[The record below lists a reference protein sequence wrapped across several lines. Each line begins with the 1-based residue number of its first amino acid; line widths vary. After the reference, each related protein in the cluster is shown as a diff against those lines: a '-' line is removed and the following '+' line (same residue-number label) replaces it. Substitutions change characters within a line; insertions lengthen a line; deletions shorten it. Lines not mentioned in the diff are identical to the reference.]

1 MFLYC
6 FKKLFLS
13 KRAWGARR
21 TAPNECAR
29 GWRAASLCAF
39 TGWGS
44 QELPL
49 PSPRPTRTCRLRVVH
64 LWLQPVLLID
74 LGLVSVWLASLPA
87 LHMLSTVGAAAAAVS
102 SLTCL
107 FFSPCSSHTSS
118 VFSLPFREVFRV
130 RCFFFSV
137 SSSSHPPQGYHLH
150 GCSWSSFLDIHSSWQ
165 TSLVCDL
172 FLCGLW
178 AKSGFI
184 FLKDYFNKQQRR
196 IYDRDCGQQNLRN
209 LPSGSF
215 QKKPADLRSGIL
227 PRQSPPPLPLCAL
240 LNQRVLNL

>member
-1 MFLYC
+1 MRSTQDCSERVCQGLACGLTVC
-6 FKKLFLS
+6 FHRLGFS
-13 KRAWGARR
+13 G
-21 TAPNECAR
+21 
-29 GWRAASLCAF
+29 AASSVSPTHPNMPASCCPPPAAACAAHRPRARLCVISLPPRSSHAQH
-39 TGWGS
+39 GRS
-44 QELPL
+44 RCCCCELP
-49 PSPRPTRTCRLRVVH
+49 H
-64 LWLQPVLLID
+64 LSVLQPK
-74 LGLVSVWLASLPA
+74 
-87 LHMLSTVGAAAAAVS
+87 
-102 SLTCL
+102 
-107 FFSPCSSHTSS
+107 CSSHTSP

-130 RCFFFSV
+130 RCFFFFCFFFF
-137 SSSSHPPQGYHLH
+137 PPPKGYHLH

-184 FLKDYFNKQQRR
+184 FLKDYFNKRQRR